1 VVNWI
6 ILIGERA
13 VKSVL
18 MVRHGKASLEGDD
31 LNRGLT
37 EDGEIQAIQLASI
50 LNEQKTRPSI
60 IYSSPYQRAIL
71 SIKPFAESVGLEIKT
86 NMDLREKKI
95 ATGPIEDIVEVRQKM
110 WADLNYRHSGGET
123 GLEVQERGM
132 NAINSILQE
141 INLGETALIASHG
154 NFIGLIINLF
164 QSDFRYDQWKN
175 MSMPDIYR
183 IDFIEE
189 NNTVVEHIGVEG
201 VSTFKI
207 Q

>member
-1 VVNWI
+1 M
-6 ILIGERA
+6 
-13 VKSVL
+13 KSVL

-37 EDGEIQAIQLASI
+37 EEGEMQANQLVSI
-50 LNEQKTRPSI
+50 LNEQKPRPSV

-71 SIKPFAESVGLEIKT
+71 SIKPFADSLGLEIKT
-86 NMDLREKKI
+86 NIDLREKKI
-95 ATGPIEDIVEVRQKM
+95 ATEPIDDIVRVRQKM
-110 WADLNYRHSGGET
+110 WADLNYRHSSGET

-141 INLGETALIASHG
+141 INLGDAALVASHG

-164 QSDFRYDQWKN
+164 QPDFVYDQWKN
-175 MSMPDIYR
+175 MSMPDLYR
-183 IDFIEE
+183 IDFFDEK
-189 NNTVVEHIGVEG
+189 NTVVEHIGVEG